1 RIAVLVERRA
11 YLCGGEAV
19 HERPHRTTSTS
30 ERRRCVVRRYSR
42 NVVDVQRTAR
52 SSLLGCDE
60 SSHRKDAKSA
70 QVSPHTQCMR
80 AWLRRWSSQTG
91 QSSLTRPTSNGR
103 VAQYN
108 TYDARTFFSDLL
120 RRVRAGEE
128 IVIAHAGNPIAK
140 LVPYRRPIETR
151 PGIVRMTVVVN
162 DATAAS
168 EPAQ

>member
-1 RIAVLVERRA
+1 MHLGTVKPSGDSAALQ
-11 YLCGGEAV
+11 
-19 HERPHRTTSTS
+19 
-30 ERRRCVVRRYSR
+30 
-42 NVVDVQRTAR
+42 NVVEVQLTFEL
-52 SSLLGCDE
+52 SLLGCHE
-60 SSHRKDAKSA
+60 SWHAEDAQSA

-80 AWLRRWSSQTG
+80 AWWRRWSSQTG
-91 QSSLTRPTSNGR
+91 QSSLTRPTSNRR

-151 PGIVRMTVVVN
+151 PGVVRMTVFVN
-162 DATAAS
+162 DATTASEAAGPTPTRSSPAAS
-168 EPAQ
+168 TSRRARPD